1 MSIATH
7 DVIAPH
13 LAKPAEKSVG
23 LPFILT
29 YGLASVG
36 FFTAILT
43 PVAMTLAIRVN
54 TLDPIGKGASL
65 GTILGLGALF
75 ALLANPIFG
84 QLSDRTRSRFGRR
97 KPWLVGGVIVGSL
110 AQIFMA
116 YTSSL
121 LVIGIAW
128 CVIQTAYNAMLAAL
142 VATVPDQVPEHQRGL
157 VSALAGMSIY
167 IALLIGSAILALTGT
182 ASNAMF
188 LVPTAI
194 GLLSVLIFVV
204 VIKDRAVTDA
214 PQEVAPGLSEL
225 LGSFWVNPIK
235 HPDFGYAWLSRFFVF
250 LGFAVLTSY
259 QVYYLMDHL
268 KIAEADIGDIMFVST
283 LITAICVVG
292 SSFVSGYVSDRIGKR
307 KAFVLIAAMTYAVGI
322 VVIVFAND
330 LTIFYSGIAVTSIG
344 FGVYMAV
351 DQALVV
357 DILPDRETHAA
368 RNLGVLNIAN
378 AVPQSI
384 APAVAPIL
392 LSVGNSGG
400 QNYSALYAAAAI
412 CAFIGA
418 LAIAPVR
425 GVR

>member
-1 MSIATH
+1 MSIATP
-7 DVIAPH
+7 DIVAPPSGTGTK
-13 LAKPAEKSVG
+13 ASVG

-36 FFTAILT
+36 FFTAVMT

-54 TLDPIGKGASL
+54 TLDPVGKGASL
-65 GTILGLGALF
+65 GAILGLGALF

-110 AQIFMA
+110 AQILMA

-121 LVIGIAW
+121 VMIGIAW

-167 IALLIGSAILALTGT
+167 IALLIGSGILALTGT

-188 LVPTAI
+188 LIPTAI
-194 GLLSVLIFVV
+194 GLVSVLVFVL
-204 VIKDRAVTDA
+204 VIEDRPLTEA
-214 PQEVAPGLSEL
+214 PQQTMPGVSEL

-235 HPDFGYAWLSRFFVF
+235 HPDFGYAWLSRFLVF
-250 LGFAVLTSY
+250 FGFAVLTSY

-268 KIAEADIGDIMFVST
+268 KIPEAAIGDIMFIST

-292 SSFVSGYVSDRIGKR
+292 SSFVSGYMSDRMGRR
-307 KAFVLIAAMTYAVGI
+307 KAFVLIAAMTYALGI
-322 VVIVFAND
+322 VVIVFASD
-330 LTIFYSGIAVTSIG
+330 LTSFYSGIAVTSIG

-384 APAVAPIL
+384 APAVAPFL
-392 LSVGNSGG
+392 LAIGHAGG
-400 QNYSALYAAAAI
+400 QNYGVLYAAAAI
-412 CAFIGA
+412 SAFLGA

>member
-1 MSIATH
+1 MSIATP
-7 DVIAPH
+7 DIVATPSVTGTK
-13 LAKPAEKSVG
+13 ASVG

-36 FFTAILT
+36 FFTAVMT

-54 TLDPIGKGASL
+54 TLDPVGKGASL
-65 GTILGLGALF
+65 GAILGLGALF

-110 AQIFMA
+110 AQILMA

-121 LVIGIAW
+121 VMIGIAW

-167 IALLIGSAILALTGT
+167 IALLIGSGILALTGT

-188 LVPTAI
+188 LIPTTI
-194 GLLSVLIFVV
+194 GLVSVLVFVL
-204 VIKDRAVTDA
+204 VIEDRPLTEA
-214 PQEVAPGLSEL
+214 PQQTMPGVSEL
-225 LGSFWVNPIK
+225 LGSFWVNPVK
-235 HPDFGYAWLSRFFVF
+235 HPDFGYAWLSRFLVF
-250 LGFAVLTSY
+250 FGFAVLTSY

-268 KIAEADIGDIMFVST
+268 KIPEAAIGDIMFFST

-292 SSFVSGYVSDRIGKR
+292 SSFVSGYMSDRMGRR
-307 KAFVLIAAMTYAVGI
+307 KAFVLIAAMTYALGI
-322 VVIVFAND
+322 VVIVFASD
-330 LTIFYSGIAVTSIG
+330 LTSFYSGIAVTSIG

-384 APAVAPIL
+384 APAVAPFL
-392 LSVGNSGG
+392 LAIGHAGG
-400 QNYSALYAAAAI
+400 QNYGVLYAAAAI
-412 CAFIGA
+412 SAFLGA